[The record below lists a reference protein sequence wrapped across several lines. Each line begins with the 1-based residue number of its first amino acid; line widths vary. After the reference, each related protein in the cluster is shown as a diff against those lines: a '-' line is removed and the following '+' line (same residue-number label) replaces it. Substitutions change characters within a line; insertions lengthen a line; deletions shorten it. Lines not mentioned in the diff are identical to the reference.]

1 MAILRRLAATWWIR
15 ALVTV
20 GLLAVVASRVDFGDA
35 SKRFSGG
42 SWGWLA
48 AAVVV
53 LFASFLVAAL
63 RWHILLRAVS
73 IDVSLANACRAYL
86 IGVFSTNFLPSQVGG
101 DATRAWIAGS
111 TGNRVR
117 AATTVVID
125 RASGLACLILIAW
138 VACLADSGGAPRALM
153 LALGAATIV
162 GLIAGV
168 AALAVFRGNRR
179 IGSRLPER
187 AGAWASE
194 ARLAAR
200 ATVRWP
206 VLWRTVLLGIA
217 FQALVVPSIWLV
229 ARALAIDLPLV
240 IVAITLPPV
249 LILAALPIS
258 IGGFGVREGS
268 YVVLLA
274 HAGVNATDAT
284 LLSVMTGVNFALSS
298 LPGGLLMLR
307 RGVSRRGAAGQGSKA
322 GTT

>member
-20 GLLAVVASRVDFGDA
+20 GLLALVASRVDFGDA
-35 SKRFSGG
+35 SKRLSGG

-53 LFASFLVAAL
+53 LFASFLVAAA
-63 RWHILLRAVS
+63 RWHILLRAASV
-73 IDVSLANACRAYL
+73 DVSLADACRAYL

-111 TGNRVR
+111 PGNRVR

-138 VACLADSGGAPRALM
+138 AACLADSGGVPQALM
-153 LALGAATIV
+153 LALVAATVV
-162 GLIAGV
+162 GLAAGLAAV
-168 AALAVFRGNRR
+168 AAFRGNRR
-179 IGSRLPER
+179 IGSWFPER
-187 AGAWASE
+187 AGAWAGE

-200 ATVRWP
+200 ETVRWP

-229 ARALAIDLPLV
+229 ARGLAIDLPLV
-240 IVAITLPPV
+240 IIAITLPPV

-274 HAGVNATDAT
+274 HVGVNATEAT
-284 LLSVMTGVNFALSS
+284 LLSVMAGVTFALAT
-298 LPGGLLMLR
+298 LPGGLLLLR
-307 RGVSRRGAAGQGSKA
+307 RGVSRRSAVGRESKA